1 MISLKMRI
9 LLLVFVVSLAA
20 GALFNGLSVGA
31 GGPELQLPA
40 TVLVVSVI
48 YCGILLWFGVQVSKY
63 RDRERR
69 QDARAMNPLTAARTV
84 VWAQT
89 AAYVGAMFSGW
100 HVALIFYHLGLL
112 SVRAT
117 WGPVWGAIIGVISGV
132 LMLVVGIIVENM
144 CKIPPGDSD
153 DDGSGSLAPNTEQAN
168 RGLARRRPE

>member
-1 MISLKMRI
+1 MSSLKIRI
-9 LLLVFVVSLAA
+9 LLLVFVVALAA
-20 GALFNGLSVGA
+20 GALLNGLSVGT

-117 WGPVWGAIIGVISGV
+117 WNPVWGAIIGVISGV

-144 CKIPPGDSD
+144 CKIPPGDSN
-153 DDGSGSLAPNTEQAN
+153 DDGSGSLAPNAEQTN

>member
-1 MISLKMRI
+1 
-9 LLLVFVVSLAA
+9 
-20 GALFNGLSVGA
+20 
-31 GGPELQLPA
+31 
-40 TVLVVSVI
+40 
-48 YCGILLWFGVQVSKY
+48 
-63 RDRERR
+63 
-69 QDARAMNPLTAARTV
+69 MNPLTAARTV

-89 AAYVGAMFSGW
+89 AAYVGVMFSGW